1 MPFRI
6 TQAAAKKF
14 QGLPASLLQPLKSES
29 GHGAGLSVSFKA
41 PFGKPS
47 AQLELETLGAV
58 GTVSPVLGPPH
69 PYLLSGPGYQVLPWP
84 IWPSCLRCLLVPL
97 AHMNVTVVF
106 QSDSPRTLPPR
117 PSPQSRCLLGPPER
131 KCDQGGGEA
140 GGSDRQK
147 ANSSKG
153 WQAAF
158 YSLLISTPFKPC
170 LGVLLEKINVLFKKS
185 CRLAPHALSPS

>member
-29 GHGAGLSVSFKA
+29 GHGAGASVSFKG

-47 AQLELETLGAV
+47 AQPELETLGAV
-58 GTVSPVLGPPH
+58 GTVSPVLVPPH
-69 PYLLSGPGYQVLPWP
+69 PYFLSGPGYQ
-84 IWPSCLRCLLVPL
+84 SAL
-97 AHMNVTVVF
+97 AHLGKRPRMSVGALSSHECHCCC
-106 QSDSPRTLPPR
+106 QSNSPKKLPPR

-131 KCDQGGGEA
+131 RCDQGGGEA

-158 YSLLISTPFKPC
+158 YSSLISTPFKPS
-170 LGVLLEKINVLFKKS
+170 LGVLLGKINVLFKKP
-185 CRLAPHALSPS
+185 CRLAPHALNPS